1 MSLLTNN
8 HLLMKHLLS
17 LVLSIVC
24 ISVAVAQTQL
34 EKLFTKYGD
43 KKGVEISV
51 TSQPPVKDTIRNT
64 LISTVI
70 TAMTVNAEAED
81 DEKGKS
87 KLYDKVKN
95 DCVKLFKNKNY
106 VVIRR
111 DKDDDESFTV
121 YKYAKNG
128 IVEMCV
134 LTINDDELTLDSTKI
149 SGLSKEAMN
158 NVEFKIKK

>member
-1 MSLLTNN
+1 
-8 HLLMKHLLS
+8 
-17 LVLSIVC
+17 
-24 ISVAVAQTQL
+24 
-34 EKLFTKYGD
+34 
-43 KKGVEISV
+43 
-51 TSQPPVKDTIRNT
+51 
-64 LISTVI
+64 
-70 TAMTVNAEAED
+70 MTVNAEAED

-134 LTINDDELTLDSTKI
+134 LTINDDELTLESTKI